1 MRKCKKPTSLLLL
14 VVLVLSVLAG
24 CGNTNT
30 DTVENAEG
38 TGKEATSAS
47 DKEKVFNYGTMAYG
61 VAMGNAG
68 LNPHDGYSGWSAVR
82 YGVAETLF
90 QFNASM
96 ELEPWLATGYEQI
109 DEYTVKIDLRDDVTF
124 SNGNKMTGEAVK
136 ACLESLIADHD
147 RAPKDLQ
154 IKSITADEQSIT
166 IVSEKKIPGL
176 VNYLCDPYAAIID
189 MKAGV
194 SEDKN
199 VVGTGPYV
207 ATKVT
212 DTDISLE
219 ANKEYWNGT
228 PKVAKVNIKS
238 ITDGDT
244 LTMALQSGE
253 IDAAQG
259 LPYASLELFQ
269 NDDRYTISST
279 NTSRVY
285 QVGLNFN
292 SKIIQDKAVRSA
304 MAMALDKQGF
314 TSVLLQGNGEPAVG
328 PFPVNFKFGGNTVKG
343 TDYDIEGAKKLLEAA
358 GWVDTDGDGI
368 REKNGQKLSID
379 WLTYTSRQELPLLA
393 ESAQASYKKVGID
406 VKVNATDNYKDFL
419 KAGKYDVFANAFV
432 AAPTGDPQYYF
443 TTHVVDGSDY
453 NRGHYHND
461 KVEKLVEQ
469 LRNEFDSNKRSDLA
483 VQIAQQILD
492 DNAYIYASHLKMSFV
507 MKKGITGFT
516 AHPSDYYEITAGLDK
531 QE

>member
-1 MRKCKKPTSLLLL
+1 MKRSKKVGGILMVAAL
-14 VVLVLSVLAG
+14 VFSMFAG
-24 CGNTNT
+24 CVNTT
-30 DTVENAEG
+30 ADDTTS
-38 TGKEATSAS
+38 TG
-47 DKEKVFNYGTMAYG
+47 KEKVFNYGTMAYG
-61 VAMGNAG
+61 VAMGNVG

-90 QFNASM
+90 KFNASM
-96 ELEPWLATGYEQI
+96 ELEPWLATDYEQI
-109 DEYTVKIDLRDDVTF
+109 DEYTVKINLRDDVTF
-124 SNGNKMTGEAVK
+124 SNGNKMTGESVK
-136 ACLESLIADHD
+136 ACLENLIAVHD

-154 IKSITADEQSIT
+154 VKSITAEGQSIT

-176 VNYLCDPYAAIID
+176 VNYLCDPYGAIID
-189 MKAGV
+189 MEAGV

-212 DTDISLE
+212 DTEINLE
-219 ANKEYWNGT
+219 ANKKYWNGV
-228 PKVAKVNIKS
+228 PKVDKVNIKS
-238 ITDGDT
+238 ISDGDT
-244 LTMALQSGE
+244 LTMALQNGE

-269 NDDRYTISST
+269 NDGRYTISST

-285 QVGLNFN
+285 QACLNFN
-292 SKIIQDKAVRSA
+292 SKIIQDDAVRKA
-304 MAMALDKQGF
+304 MAMCVDKQGF
-314 TSVLLQGNGEPAVG
+314 TTVLLQGNGSPAVG
-328 PFPVNFKFGGNTVKG
+328 PFPDNFKFGGNVVK
-343 TDYDIEGAKKLLEAA
+343 DDPYDIEGAKKILEAA

-368 REKNGQKLSID
+368 REKNGQKLTIN

-393 ESAQASYKKVGID
+393 ESVQASYRKAGID
-406 VKVNATDNYKDFL
+406 VKVNATDNYRDFL

-432 AAPTGDPQYYF
+432 TAPTGDPQYYF
-443 TTHVVDGSDY
+443 TTHVVKGSDY

-469 LRNEFDSNKRSDLA
+469 LRNEFDTSKRSDLA

-516 AHPSDYYEITAGLDK
+516 AHPSDYYEITASLDK
-531 QE
+531 HE